1 MKQADHDTYRVSCL
15 PEEGEYVGTCAEFPS
30 LSGLVKTPAA
40 ALTGMGR
47 VVADVVADLDA
58 SGEPIPQSLVV

>member
-1 MKQADHDTYRVSCL
+1 MQQADHDTYRVSCL
-15 PEEGEYVGTCAEFPS
+15 PEDGEYLGTCAEFPS
-30 LSGLVKTPAA
+30 LGWLATMPAA

-47 VVADVVADLDA
+47 VVADVVADRDA